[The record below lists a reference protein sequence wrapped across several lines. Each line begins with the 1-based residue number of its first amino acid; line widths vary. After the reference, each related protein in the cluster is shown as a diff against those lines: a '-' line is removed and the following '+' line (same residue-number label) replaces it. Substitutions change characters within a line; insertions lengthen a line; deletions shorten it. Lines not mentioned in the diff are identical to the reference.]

1 MMGRIILAAGGAL
14 LLATAGIHAMG
25 LPMASAWGEGLGRF
39 QHLAICLFWI
49 AAAVSWAVVA
59 ILWAVTAW
67 RRGPRWPAALAALIP
82 LQSAAGVLYIDPT
95 FFGGQM
101 LAGSVVL
108 GVLGLVLIGNGPRD
122 SKPS

>member
-1 MMGRIILAAGGAL
+1 MGRWILGAAAIL

-25 LPMASAWGEGLGRF
+25 LPMASSWGEGLGRF

-49 AAAVSWAVVA
+49 AAAVGWAVVA
-59 ILWAVTAW
+59 LTWAVTAW
-67 RRGPRWPAALAALIP
+67 RRGPRWPAAIATLIP
-82 LQSAAGVLYIDPT
+82 LHSALGVLYIDWT

-122 SKPS
+122 RQPS

>member
-1 MMGRIILAAGGAL
+1 M
-14 LLATAGIHAMG
+14 LATASIHAMG

-49 AAAVSWAVVA
+49 AAAVSWVVVA

-67 RRGPRWPAALAALIP
+67 RRGPRWPAALATLIP
-82 LQSAAGVLYIDPT
+82 LHSAAGVLYIDPT

-108 GVLGLVLIGNGPRD
+108 GVLGLVLLGNGPHHRQ
-122 SKPS
+122 PS

>member
-1 MMGRIILAAGGAL
+1 MTARLDCMGRFVLGAAAIL
-14 LLATAGIHAMG
+14 LLATAAIHAMG

-59 ILWAVTAW
+59 LMWAVTAW
-67 RRGPRWPAALAALIP
+67 RRGPRWPAAIATLIP
-82 LQSAAGVLYIDPT
+82 LHSAAGVLYIDWT

-108 GVLGLVLIGNGPRD
+108 ATIGLVLLKRA
-122 SKPS
+122 

>member
-1 MMGRIILAAGGAL
+1 MGRIILFAAAAL
-14 LLATAGIHAMG
+14 LLATGIIHAMG

-39 QHLAICLFWI
+39 QHLAICLFWVH
-49 AAAVSWAVVA
+49 ASVSWGAVALV
-59 ILWAVTAW
+59 WAVTAW
-67 RRGPRWPAALAALIP
+67 RRGPRWPAAIATLIP
-82 LQSAAGVLYIDPT
+82 AHAAAGVLYIDPA

-122 SKPS
+122 GKPS